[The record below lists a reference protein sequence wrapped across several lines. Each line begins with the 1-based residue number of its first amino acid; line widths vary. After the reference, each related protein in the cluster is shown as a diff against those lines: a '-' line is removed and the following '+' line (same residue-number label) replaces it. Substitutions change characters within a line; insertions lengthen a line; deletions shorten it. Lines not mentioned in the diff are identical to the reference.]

1 MAVQLVHDDLE
12 KSQSHRTK
20 LGELL
25 QRQGGKYRGLADTQ
39 DSLMFNVYTGVQFRS
54 LVPDRKGISARMI
67 IDTPPGRARSSH
79 AGVRVSFWESMSGK
93 RLSQGGLIALVWRS
107 ARETTVHLGIIASF
121 SKELTDTV
129 RLNADYIELR
139 IVFFDAEIELR
150 ILQELRNNK
159 TQSLHSDTKLLVE
172 SPVMFEA
179 IRPFLQALQTEPEDI
194 PFSRYLAHQ
203 PFGQLNTI
211 EIQTPQ
217 YARFDSFKFQLSSLF
232 DPEVGVDDLTLS
244 ATDRESVQ
252 HARAQLREKSRL
264 DPSQADAVVDALTRE
279 VALIQG
285 WVTILSLIVLLL
297 AYLNFSCSS
306 PPGTG
311 KVDVICYFPSS
322 Y

>member
-12 KSQSHRTK
+12 KIQSYRTK

-25 QRQGGKYRGLADTQ
+25 QKQGGKYRGLVDAQ

-54 LVPDRKGISARMI
+54 LVPDRKGISTRMV
-67 IDTPPGRARSSH
+67 IDTPPGRARSNR
-79 AGVRVSFWESMSGK
+79 AGARVSFWESMSGK

-107 ARETTVHLGIIASF
+107 GRQTTVHLGIIASF
-121 SKELTDTV
+121 STELTDSV

-139 IVFFDAEIELR
+139 IVFFDAGIELR
-150 ILQELRNNK
+150 ILQELK
-159 TQSLHSDTKLLVE
+159 TQRFQSDTKLLVE

-203 PFGQLNTI
+203 PFGQLNSI

-217 YARFDSFKFQLSSLF
+217 YARFASFKFQLSSLF
-232 DPEVGVDDLTLS
+232 DAEAGVDDLTLS
-244 ATDRESVQ
+244 VMDRESV
-252 HARAQLREKSRL
+252 HRARTQLREESRL

-285 WVTILSLIVLLL
+285 WATLSSLISLP
-297 AYLNFSCSS
+297 YLS
-306 PPGTG
+306 
-311 KVDVICYFPSS
+311 YFLMP
-322 Y
+322 